1 LFGLLA
7 LRWYG
12 LHQFIEYFTYSQQ
25 EHEPLRL
32 LIMSTSV
39 GALGS
44 GLGGGVELTVKNL
57 AIEMRHRGHEIQLV
71 APAGSE
77 LLDFAI
83 SQISGNLQTTAQT
96 QEISDPI
103 AMPADPVLANM
114 WSYARQEQ
122 VKYDLIFNIAYDWLP
137 FYLTPW
143 FQTPIAHFISMGSL
157 ISALDREMGK
167 VAIDFPGSIGVCSR
181 TQAETFDF
189 AEHCRILGGAGLDLG
204 VYEYRANP
212 SNALAFLGR
221 ISPEKG
227 LEDALAAAKA
237 TGLILKIMGKVQDEA
252 YWQQLQ
258 TEYAGYFEYCGF
270 LDTAAMQQIVGDCQA
285 LLMTPRWVEA
295 FGNVAIE
302 ALACGV
308 PVISYA
314 RGGPTEI
321 VRDGK
326 TGFLV
331 EPDSVAGLVEAIGR
345 LGEIDRSACRK
356 QAEQEYSLSAW
367 GDRLEDWFASLV
379 MTSNEYIDY

>member
-1 LFGLLA
+1 LFGLLSTSEPVSV
-7 LRWYG
+7 G
-12 LHQFIEYFTYSQQ
+12 GNQKTPQKQ
-25 EHEPLRL
+25 EDTPLQL

-39 GALGS
+39 GALGT
-44 GLGGGVELTVKNL
+44 GLGGGVELTLRNL
-57 AIEMRHRGHEIQLV
+57 AIEMRQRGHGVHLV

-77 LLDFAI
+77 LLDFPI
-83 SQISGNLQTTAQT
+83 TQIPGNLQTTAQT
-96 QEISDPI
+96 QAISDPI
-103 AMPADPVLANM
+103 AMPEDPVLANM
-114 WSYARQEQ
+114 WNYARQVQ
-122 VKYDLIFNIAYDWLP
+122 QKYDLIFNIAYDWLP

-157 ISALDREMGK
+157 LAALDREMEK

-181 TQAETFDF
+181 TQAETFNFVDF
-189 AEHCRILGGAGLDLG
+189 CRVLGGAGLDLDF
-204 VYEYRANP
+204 YTYRAKP
-212 SNALAFLGR
+212 AHALAFLGR

-237 TGLILKIMGKVQDEA
+237 TGMILKIMGKIQDEA
-252 YWQQLQ
+252 YWAKLQ
-258 TEYAGYFEYCGF
+258 AEYAGSFEYLGF
-270 LDTAAMQQIVGDCQA
+270 LDTAAMQEIVGNCRA

-321 VRDGK
+321 VRDGV

-331 EPDSVAGLVEAIGR
+331 EPDSVTGLVAAIGR
-345 LGEIDRSACRK
+345 LEEIDRLACRQ
-356 QAEQEYSLSAW
+356 QAEREYSLSAW
-367 GDRLEDWFASLV
+367 GDQLEDWFAGLIIA
-379 MTSNEYIDY
+379 SNKYIDY

>member
-1 LFGLLA
+1 
-7 LRWYG
+7 
-12 LHQFIEYFTYSQQ
+12 
-25 EHEPLRL
+25 LRL
-32 LIMSTSV
+32 LLMSTSV

-57 AIEMRHRGHEIQLV
+57 AIEMRRRGHEIHLV

-77 LLDFAI
+77 LLDFSIA
-83 SQISGNLQTTAQT
+83 QIPGNLQTTAQT

-114 WSYARQEQ
+114 WSYARQVQ
-122 VKYDLIFNIAYDWLP
+122 HKYDLIFNIAYDWLP
-137 FYLTPW
+137 FYLTSW

-157 ISALDREMGK
+157 ISALDQEMGK

-181 TQAETFDF
+181 TQAETFKF
-189 AEHCRILGGAGLDLG
+189 AQHCRILGGAGLDLG

-270 LDTAAMQQIVGDCQA
+270 LDTAAMQQIVGDCRA

-321 VRDGK
+321 VRDSK

-331 EPDSVAGLVEAIGR
+331 EPDNVTGLVEAIGR
-345 LGEIDRSACRK
+345 LGEIDRLACRQ

-367 GDRLEDWFASLV
+367 GDQLEDWFASLI
-379 MTSNEYIDY
+379 MSSNEYIDY

>member
-1 LFGLLA
+1 LK
-7 LRWYG
+7 
-12 LHQFIEYFTYSQQ
+12 
-25 EHEPLRL
+25 L

-39 GALGS
+39 GAIGS
-44 GLGGGVELTVKNL
+44 GLGGGVELTVRNL
-57 AIEMRHRGHEIQLV
+57 AIEMRRRNHTVHLV

-77 LLDFAI
+77 LLDFSIA
-83 SQISGNLQTTAQT
+83 QIPGNLQTTAQT
-96 QEISDPI
+96 QAVSAPI

-114 WSYARQEQ
+114 WNYARQVQ
-122 VKYDLIFNIAYDWLP
+122 GQYDVIFNIAYDWLP

-157 ISALDREMGK
+157 ISALDQEMAK
-167 VAIDFPGSIGVCSR
+167 VASNFPGSIGVCSR
-181 TQAETFDF
+181 TQAATFEF
-189 AEHCRILGGAGLDLG
+189 ADQCQILGGAGLDLAA
-204 VYEYRANP
+204 YEYQANP
-212 SNALAFLGR
+212 ANTLAFLGR

-237 TGLILKIMGKVQDEA
+237 TGMILKIMGKVQDEA

-258 TEYAGYFEYCGF
+258 TDYAGYFEYCGF
-270 LDTAAMQQIVGDCQA
+270 LDTAAMQQIVGDCRA

-321 VRDGK
+321 VRDGV

-331 EPDSVAGLVEAIGR
+331 EPDSVHGLVKAIGK
-345 LGEIDRSACRK
+345 LGEIDRSACRQ
-356 QAEQEYSLSAW
+356 QAEQKYSLTAW
-367 GDRLEDWFASLV
+367 GDQLESWFKSLLV
-379 MTSNEYIDY
+379 TDNEYIDY

>member
-1 LFGLLA
+1 L
-7 LRWYG
+7 
-12 LHQFIEYFTYSQQ
+12 Q
-25 EHEPLRL
+25 L

-39 GALGS
+39 GALGT
-44 GLGGGVELTVKNL
+44 GLGGGVELTLRNL
-57 AIEMRHRGHEIQLV
+57 AIEMRQRGHGVHIV

-77 LLDFAI
+77 LVDFPI
-83 SQISGNLQTTAQT
+83 TQIRGNLQTTAQT
-96 QEISDPI
+96 QAISDPI
-103 AMPADPVLANM
+103 SMPKDPVLANM
-114 WSYARQEQ
+114 WNYARQVQ
-122 VKYDLIFNIAYDWLP
+122 QKYDLIFNIAYDWLP

-157 ISALDREMGK
+157 LTALDREMEK

-181 TQAETFDF
+181 TQAETFNFADF
-189 AEHCRILGGAGLDLG
+189 CRVLGGAGLDLNL
-204 VYEYRANP
+204 YTYRAKPVNAL
-212 SNALAFLGR
+212 NALAFLGR

-237 TGLILKIMGKVQDEA
+237 TGMRLKIMGKIQDEA
-252 YWQQLQ
+252 YWAKLQ
-258 TEYAGYFEYCGF
+258 AEYAGSFEYLGF
-270 LDTAAMQQIVGDCQA
+270 LDTAAMQEIVGNCRA

-314 RGGPTEI
+314 RGGPIEI
-321 VRDGK
+321 VRDGV

-331 EPDSVAGLVEAIGR
+331 EPDSVPALVGAIGR
-345 LGEIDRSACRK
+345 LGEIDRLACRQ

-367 GDRLEDWFASLV
+367 GDQLEDWFAGLIV
-379 MTSNEYIDY
+379 ASNKSGV

>member
-1 LFGLLA
+1 
-7 LRWYG
+7 
-12 LHQFIEYFTYSQQ
+12 
-25 EHEPLRL
+25 LRL
-32 LIMSTSV
+32 LLMSTSV

-57 AIEMRHRGHEIQLV
+57 AIEMRRRGHEIHLV

-77 LLDFAI
+77 LLDFPIA
-83 SQISGNLQTTAQT
+83 QILGNLQTTAQT
-96 QEISDPI
+96 QDISDPI

-114 WSYARQEQ
+114 WSYARQVQ
-122 VKYDLIFNIAYDWLP
+122 HKYDLIFNIAYDWLP

-157 ISALDREMGK
+157 ISALDQEMGK

-181 TQAETFDF
+181 TQAETFKF

-258 TEYAGYFEYCGF
+258 TEYADYFEYCGF
-270 LDTAAMQQIVGDCQA
+270 LDTAAMQQIVGDCRA

-321 VRDGK
+321 VRDGT

-331 EPDSVAGLVEAIGR
+331 EPDSVAGLVAAIGK
-345 LGEIDRSACRK
+345 LGEIDRSVCRQ
-356 QAEQEYSLSAW
+356 QAEQEYSLAAW
-367 GDRLEDWFASLV
+367 GDQLEDWFASLV
-379 MTSNEYIDY
+379 MTNNEYIDY

>member
-1 LFGLLA
+1 
-7 LRWYG
+7 
-12 LHQFIEYFTYSQQ
+12 
-25 EHEPLRL
+25 LRL

-57 AIEMRHRGHEIQLV
+57 AIEMRRRGHEIQLV

-77 LLDFAI
+77 LLDFPIA
-83 SQISGNLQTTAQT
+83 QISGNLQTTAQT

-103 AMPADPVLANM
+103 AMPPDPVLANM
-114 WSYARQEQ
+114 WSYARQVQ
-122 VKYDLIFNIAYDWLP
+122 AKYDLIFNIAYDWLP

-181 TQAETFDF
+181 IQAETFEF

-204 VYEYRANP
+204 VYEYRANA

-270 LDTAAMQQIVGDCQA
+270 LDTAAMQQIVGDCRA

-331 EPDSVAGLVEAIGR
+331 EPDSVPGLVQAIGR
-345 LGEIDRSACRK
+345 LGEIDRSACRQ
-356 QAEQEYSLSAW
+356 QAEQKYSLAAW
-367 GDRLEDWFASLV
+367 GDQLEDWFVSLIV
-379 MTSNEYIDY
+379 TSDKYIDY

>member
-1 LFGLLA
+1 
-7 LRWYG
+7 
-12 LHQFIEYFTYSQQ
+12 
-25 EHEPLRL
+25 
-32 LIMSTSV
+32 MSTSI

-57 AIEMRHRGHEIQLV
+57 AIEMRRRGHEIQLV

-77 LLDFAI
+77 LLDFPI
-83 SQISGNLQTTAQT
+83 SQILGNLQTTAQT

-114 WSYARQEQ
+114 WSYARQVQ
-122 VKYDLIFNIAYDWLP
+122 AKYDLIFNIAYDWLP

-157 ISALDREMGK
+157 ISALDQEMGK
-167 VAIDFPGSIGVCSR
+167 VAIEFPGSIGVCSR
-181 TQAETFDF
+181 TQAETFEF
-189 AEHCRILGGAGLDLG
+189 AKHCRILGGAGLDLG
-204 VYEYRANP
+204 AYEYRANP

-237 TGLILKIMGKVQDEA
+237 TGLILKIMGKIQDEA
-252 YWQQLQ
+252 YWQQLE

-331 EPDSVAGLVEAIGR
+331 GPDSVAGLVQAIGR
-345 LGEIDRSACRK
+345 LGEIDRSACRQ
-356 QAEQEYSLSAW
+356 QAEQEYSLTAW
-367 GDRLEDWFASLV
+367 GDQLEDWFTSLA
-379 MTSNEYIDY
+379 MASNEYIDY